1 MSPAGKVAKGRV
13 RSGRGSVATK
23 QRVACPPLHR
33 FVRPEELAPARAR
46 IQVQS
51 LNWLVATGLIEAS
64 AMIRLRVEADIDAVA
79 IVKLIVIMLIMFA

>member
-1 MSPAGKVAKGRV
+1 MGKAAKGRV
-13 RSGRGSVATK
+13 RSGRGPATTK
-23 QRVACPPLHR
+23 RSLL
-33 FVRPEELAPARAR
+33 VRRSTGAYGSEELAPARAR

-51 LNWLVATGLIEAS
+51 RNWLVATGLIEAS